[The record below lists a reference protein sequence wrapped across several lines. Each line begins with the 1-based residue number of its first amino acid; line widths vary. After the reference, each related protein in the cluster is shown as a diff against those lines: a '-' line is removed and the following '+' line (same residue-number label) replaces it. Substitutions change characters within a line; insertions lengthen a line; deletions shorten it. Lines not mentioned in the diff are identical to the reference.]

1 MRLSPKVWLSVIA
14 VVLLTSCVVHRQTRT
29 TSSSSSSSTNS
40 SSSTSSTSDAT
51 ATPAPA
57 PSWVEP
63 PPSGPPRS
71 DEEVCAVRQVIVE
84 ALRASSEPWAAGLA
98 ERTESAPCTLDPDGT
113 ARIGGWSLR
122 PCEADCE
129 TMTTMRFVWREDG
142 VETPSHAAQVERDEN
157 GFQCT
162 DLGQY
167 LVIPQQ

>member
-1 MRLSPKVWLSVIA
+1 MHSISKLG
-14 VVLLTSCVVHRQTRT
+14 LLVMSALLVSCVVHRQTRT
-29 TSSSSSSSTNS
+29 TSSSSSSTGS
-40 SSSTSSTSDAT
+40 SSATTS

-71 DEEVCAVRQVIVE
+71 DAEVCAVRQSIVD
-84 ALRASSEPWAAGLA
+84 ALRASSEPWAPGLA
-98 ERTESAPCTLDPDGT
+98 DRTQGAPCLLEEDGT

-129 TMTTMRFVWREDG
+129 EVTTMRFVWREEG

-157 GFQCT
+157 GFRCT
-162 DLGQY
+162 NLG
-167 LVIPQQ
+167 LFLIIPQQ